1 MKGPYVNDLYAYKH
15 VLPAVEMIKRDDDD
29 RIIQRLLQ
37 ANDVQSA
44 LKMDQTQWRALK
56 VN

>member
-1 MKGPYVNDLYAYKH
+1 
-15 VLPAVEMIKRDDDD
+15 MIKKDDDD

-37 ANDVQSA
+37 AKDVQSA
-44 LKMDQTQWRALK
+44 LNLDQTQWRALK